1 MQDKENLSST
11 ESIEKACRLGLL
23 SELADEYL
31 LSCHTTKKEGECE
44 DTDEKERRPRKK
56 ESDKSAQRFPNV
68 AGFCRYCGIGRGK
81 YERLSKKYPDE
92 FERLCAV
99 FEDEALNSQIS
110 PAVLSAYL
118 KKRLGYA
125 ESSEAATT
133 QVDTA
138 QLKLIFDHD
147 VFADGE

>member
-1 MQDKENLSST
+1 MQDKESST
-11 ESIEKACRLGLL
+11 SRESIEEACALGLL
-23 SELADEYL
+23 SELAEEYL

-44 DTDEKERRPRKK
+44 EADEKERRPRKK
-56 ESDKSAQRFPNV
+56 ESDKYTQRFPNV

-110 PAVLSAYL
+110 PTVLSAYL

-125 ESSEAATT
+125 DSSEVATT